1 MERRRDSRAA
11 VSGGAADQFSVC
23 TATLAHISTAS
34 TTQHH
39 PLYQTRPAVWTQF
52 LYQESP
58 HSQAGSRVVTK
69 LALLQTAQIGR
80 GSELQHCLRSGTR
93 PAQGSGSRSV
103 CLGPGLHKGPGP
115 VLSVWDPA
123 CTRVRFQF
131 CLEGGRWRRAG
142 RQRQS
147 FTTNCPAPAGRALLS
162 LRAGKLQGGV
172 IRPAWESL
180 QSKLAKQYCWQ
191 LLRRGERS
199 QLI

>member
-1 MERRRDSRAA
+1 MP
-11 VSGGAADQFSVC
+11 
-23 TATLAHISTAS
+23 TLAHISTAS
-34 TTQHH
+34 TTQHR

-69 LALLQTAQIGR
+69 FALLQTAQIGR

-103 CLGPGLHKGPGP
+103 CLGHGLHQ
-115 VLSVWDPA
+115 
-123 CTRVRFQF
+123 TRVRVQF
-131 CLEGGRWRRAG
+131 CLYGGRWRRAG

>member
-1 MERRRDSRAA
+1 MLCRVEGCGRVERRRDSRAA

-93 PAQGSGSRSV
+93 PAQGFGSRSV
-103 CLGPGLHKGPGP
+103 CLGPGLQKGLGQICLSGTRPAPDKGPGP

-123 CTRVRFQF
+123 CTRVRVQI
-131 CLEGGRWRRAG
+131 CLSGTR
-142 RQRQS
+142 
-147 FTTNCPAPAGRALLS
+147 PAPEKGPGPVLS
-162 LRAGKLQGGV
+162 V
-172 IRPAWESL
+172 
-180 QSKLAKQYCWQ
+180 
-191 LLRRGERS
+191 
-199 QLI
+199 